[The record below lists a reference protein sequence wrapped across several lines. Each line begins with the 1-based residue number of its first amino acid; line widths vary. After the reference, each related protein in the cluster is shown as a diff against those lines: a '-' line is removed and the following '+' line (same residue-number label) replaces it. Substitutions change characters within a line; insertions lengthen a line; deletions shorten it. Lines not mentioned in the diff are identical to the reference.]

1 MATTIEL
8 DIKTAAAMKAGEATR
23 KPARGLTERAYLNI
37 FSSLLDH
44 VVKGAVMMLITPLLV
59 AGLGGSLFGVWQML
73 SRLVTYMQAADGR
86 PTQALKW
93 VIANQQSID
102 DPAAKRRHV
111 GSALGVWML
120 FLPILLALSVM
131 LVCVSPFLTKMPA
144 ELFMTVRVA
153 CALLVVNFLLTN
165 LVALPEAV
173 LRGMNLGYKRMGL
186 QAGLSIVGGILSVGA
201 LYVGAGLIGVAGA
214 QVILAA
220 LTGVLFLLVVK
231 KYVPWFGVARPSLAE
246 VRSFFKLSVWWF
258 GWTLINRFLMASDII
273 ILGFV
278 ASSAAVTTYT
288 LTGFAGV
295 TLMTLA
301 TTMLGAVTPGLGG
314 VIGLKQFEKASALR
328 AEMLT
333 VNWLLLT
340 ALGSTILLWN
350 RSFVSLWVG
359 AEHYAGFW
367 ANLLIVVVIVQFMF
381 IRNDAFVIDL
391 TLELREKVIVGAIA
405 AVLSVAL
412 SIALIPSLGI
422 AGLCLGMIGGRLV
435 LSVSYPLIL
444 KRKLGA
450 AGRARLRELVRPGL
464 TMGCMFAAACY
475 LSRTLLVESWSLW
488 LLCASVSFSFALG
501 FALIAGLDGNKRRSL
516 LRRLTMLRTLRAA
529 RSNGS

>member
-1 MATTIEL
+1 
-8 DIKTAAAMKAGEATR
+8 
-23 KPARGLTERAYLNI
+23 
-37 FSSLLDH
+37 
-44 VVKGAVMMLITPLLV
+44 
-59 AGLGGSLFGVWQML
+59 
-73 SRLVTYMQAADGR
+73 
-86 PTQALKW
+86 
-93 VIANQQSID
+93 
-102 DPAAKRRHV
+102 
-111 GSALGVWML
+111 
-120 FLPILLALSVM
+120 
-131 LVCVSPFLTKMPA
+131 
-144 ELFMTVRVA
+144 
-153 CALLVVNFLLTN
+153 
-165 LVALPEAV
+165 
-173 LRGMNLGYKRMGL
+173 
-186 QAGLSIVGGILSVGA
+186 
-201 LYVGAGLIGVAGA
+201 
-214 QVILAA
+214 
-220 LTGVLFLLVVK
+220 
-231 KYVPWFGVARPSLAE
+231 
-246 VRSFFKLSVWWF
+246 
-258 GWTLINRFLMASDII
+258 MASDII

-295 TLMTLA
+295 TLMSLA
-301 TTMLGAVTPGLGG
+301 TTVLGAVTPGLGG
-314 VIGLKQFEKASALR
+314 VIGLKQFEKAAALR

-333 VNWLLLT
+333 ANWLLLT

-367 ANLLIVVVIVQFMF
+367 ANLLIVVMIVQFMF

-450 AGRARLRELVRPGL
+450 TGRARLRELVRPGL
-464 TMGCMFAAACY
+464 TMGFMFAAACY
-475 LSRTLLVESWSLW
+475 LSRTLLVESWPLW